1 MANLREKLSSG
12 VTIGTWLQIGSS
24 QTAEIMG
31 QVGLDW
37 VILDTQHGGMS
48 ESGLLPILQA
58 LSATGTPALVRVN
71 WLDPALIM
79 RAGDLGADGVVIPM
93 VNTPEDAELAVRSI
107 RYPPRGMRSFGPL
120 RNYFIGGEAKQA
132 LCLCMIETVEALA
145 NVEKIAAVPG
155 LDGLLVG
162 PADLALSMGLEFT
175 GPMSAQVLDAIER
188 VAAAC
193 RKHGLLACSVGMT
206 AANIAEQVARGVT
219 FITAGA
225 DSMFLRMAAIQ
236 EVGQVR
242 KALGLEARA

>member
-1 MANLREKLSSG
+1 MATLRERLNAG

-48 ESGLLPILQA
+48 ESDLLPILQA
-58 LSATGTPALVRVN
+58 LSSTDTPALVRVN

-120 RNYFIGGEAKQA
+120 RNYFIGSEAKQA

-175 GPMSAQVLDAIER
+175 GSMSAHVLDAIER

-193 RKHGLLACSVGMT
+193 EQHGLLACSVGMT
-206 AANIAEQVARGVT
+206 AANVAEQIKRGVT
-219 FITAGA
+219 FITLGA
-225 DSMFLRMAAIQ
+225 DSMFMRQAAMQ
-236 EVGQVR
+236 EVRQVR
-242 KALGLEARA
+242 EVLGLDTKP

>member
-1 MANLREKLSSG
+1 MPDLREKLHAG

-48 ESGLLPILQA
+48 EPDLLPMLQA
-58 LSATGTPALVRVN
+58 LAATGTPALGRVN

-120 RNYFIGGEAKQA
+120 RNYVIGGDAKQA
-132 LCLCMIETVEALA
+132 VCLCMIETVEALA
-145 NVEKIAAVPG
+145 NLEEIAAVPG

-162 PADLALSMGLEFT
+162 PADLALSMGLDFT
-175 GPMSAQVLDAIER
+175 GPMRPEVLDAIGR
-188 VAAAC
+188 VAAVC
-193 RKHGLLACSVGMT
+193 KQRGLIAASVGMS
-206 AANIAEQVARGVT
+206 AASVIEQVQRGVT
-219 FITAGA
+219 CITTGA
-225 DSMFLRMAAIQ
+225 DVMFLRMAAMQNIA
-236 EVGQVR
+236 ELR
-242 KALGLEARA
+242 TALGSGGQT

>member
-1 MANLREKLSSG
+1 MPSLREKLNAG

-24 QTAEIMG
+24 QTVEIMG
-31 QVGLDW
+31 QAGFDW

-48 ESGLLPILQA
+48 EADLLPLLQA
-58 LSATGTPALVRVN
+58 LSSTGTPALVRIN
-71 WLDPALIM
+71 WIDPALIM

-120 RNYFIGGEAKQA
+120 RNYFIGGETKQA

-162 PADLALSMGLEFT
+162 PADLALSMGLDFT
-175 GPMSAQVLDAIER
+175 GPMKPEVLDAIER
-188 VAAAC
+188 VASVCKKNGLIAA
-193 RKHGLLACSVGMT
+193 SVGMG
-206 AANIAEQVARGVT
+206 AANVTEQVRRGVT
-219 FITAGA
+219 FITVGA
-225 DSMFLRMAAIQ
+225 DSLYMRMAASA
-236 EVGQVR
+236 EVAQVR
-242 KALGLEARA
+242 ESLGLKD

>member
-1 MANLREKLSSG
+1 MANLRDKLSSG
-12 VTIGTWLQIGSS
+12 VSIGTWLQIGSS

-48 ESGLLPILQA
+48 ESDLLPILQA
-58 LSATGTPALVRVN
+58 LSSTGTPALVRIN

-93 VNTPEDAELAVRSI
+93 VNTPEDAELVVRSI

-120 RNYFIGGEAKQA
+120 RTYFIGGEAKQA

-162 PADLALSMGLEFT
+162 PADLALSMGLDFT

-188 VAAAC
+188 VAAVC
-193 RKHGLLACSVGMT
+193 QQHGLLACSVGMT
-206 AANIAEQVARGVT
+206 AANVAEQIRRGVT
-219 FITAGA
+219 FITVGA
-225 DSMFLRMAAIQ
+225 DSMFMRQAAMQ
-236 EVGQVR
+236 EVGQLR
-242 KALGLEARA
+242 KALESEAKS

>member
-1 MANLREKLSSG
+1 MANLRDKLSSG
-12 VTIGTWLQIGSS
+12 VSIGTWLQIGSS

-48 ESGLLPILQA
+48 EGDLLPILQA
-58 LSATGTPALVRVN
+58 LSSTGTPALVRVN

-162 PADLALSMGLEFT
+162 PADLALSMGLDFT
-175 GPMSAQVLDAIER
+175 GPMSAKVLDAIER
-188 VAAAC
+188 VAAVC
-193 RKHGLLACSVGMT
+193 QQHGLLACSVGMT
-206 AANIAEQVARGVT
+206 AANVAEQIKRGVT
-219 FITAGA
+219 FITLGA
-225 DSMFLRMAAIQ
+225 DSMFMRQAAMQ
-236 EVGQVR
+236 EVGQLR
-242 KALGLEARA
+242 KALESEAKS

>member
-1 MANLREKLSSG
+1 MATLREKLDAG

-48 ESGLLPILQA
+48 ESDLLPILQA
-58 LSATGTPALVRVN
+58 LNATGTPALVRVN

-120 RNYFIGGEAKQA
+120 RNYFIGGETKQA
-132 LCLCMIETVEALA
+132 LCLCMIETVEALD
-145 NVEKIAAVPG
+145 NLEQIAAVPG

-175 GPMSAQVLDAIER
+175 GPMTSEVLGAIER
-188 VAAAC
+188 VATVC
-193 RKHGLLACSVGMT
+193 KLHGLIAASVGMT
-206 AANIAEQVARGVT
+206 AANIAEQVKRGIT

-225 DSMFLRMAAIQ
+225 DSMFMRQAAMQEVRQVRAAI
-236 EVGQVR
+236 
-242 KALGLEARA
+242 GLETKP

>member
-1 MANLREKLSSG
+1 MPSLREKLHAG

-48 ESGLLPILQA
+48 EPNLLPILQA
-58 LSATGTPALVRVN
+58 LNSTGTPALVRVN

-79 RAGDLGADGVVIPM
+79 RVGDLGADGVVIPM

-120 RNYFIGGEAKQA
+120 RNYFVGGEAKQA

-145 NVEKIAAVPG
+145 NLEKIAAVPG

-175 GPMSAQVLDAIER
+175 GPMEVAVLDAIER
-188 VAAAC
+188 VAAVC
-193 RKHGLLACSVGMT
+193 KQHGLIAASVGMT
-206 AANIAEQVARGVT
+206 AANVSEQIRRGVT
-219 FITAGA
+219 FITLGA
-225 DSMFLRMAAIQ
+225 DSMFMRQAAMQ
-236 EVGQVR
+236 EVRQLREV
-242 KALGLEARA
+242 LGMEARS

>member
-1 MANLREKLSSG
+1 MATLREKLNAN

-48 ESGLLPILQA
+48 ESDLLPIIQA
-58 LSATGTPALVRVN
+58 LSSTGTPALVRVN

-120 RNYFIGGEAKQA
+120 RNYFIGGETRET

-155 LDGLLVG
+155 VDGLLVG
-162 PADLALSMGLEFT
+162 PADLALSMGLQFT
-175 GPMSAQVLDAIER
+175 GPMAADVLDGIEK
-188 VAAAC
+188 VASVCKRNGLIAA
-193 RKHGLLACSVGMT
+193 SVGIG
-206 AANIAEQVARGVT
+206 AANVAEQVRRGVT
-219 FITAGA
+219 FITTGA
-225 DSMFLRMAAIQ
+225 DSMFMRQAAMV
-236 EVGQVR
+236 EVQQVR
-242 KALGLEARA
+242 KALGLEAKS

>member
-48 ESGLLPILQA
+48 ESDLLPILQA
-58 LSATGTPALVRVN
+58 LSTTGTPALVRVN

-120 RNYFIGGEAKQA
+120 RNYLIGGEAKQA

-162 PADLALSMGLEFT
+162 PADLALSMGLDFT
-175 GPMSAQVLDAIER
+175 GPMTAQVLDAIER

-193 RKHGLLACSVGMT
+193 KEHGLLACSVGMT
-206 AANIAEQVARGVT
+206 AANIAEQVKRGVT

-225 DSMFLRMAAIQ
+225 DSMFMRQAAMQ
-236 EVGQVR
+236 EVRQVR
-242 KALGLEARA
+242 EALGLEAKA

>member
-1 MANLREKLSSG
+1 MASLREKLKGG
-12 VTIGTWLQIGSS
+12 VTIGTWLQIGSY

-48 ESGLLPILQA
+48 EPNLLPIIQA
-58 LSATGTPALVRVN
+58 LNYTGTPTLVRVN

-79 RAGDLGADGVVIPM
+79 RVGDLGADGVVIPM

-120 RNYFIGGEAKQA
+120 RNYDMGGENEEA

-145 NVEKIAAVPG
+145 NVEEIAAVPG

-162 PADLALSMGLEFT
+162 PADLALSMGRQFSI
-175 GPMSAQVLDAIER
+175 PMEAEVLDAIET
-188 VAAAC
+188 VAQAC
-193 RKHGLLACSVGMT
+193 KRHGLIAASVGMG
-206 AANIAEQVARGVT
+206 ADNIGEQVRRGIN

-225 DSMFLRMAAIQ
+225 DSMFLRQAAIL
-236 EVGQVR
+236 EVEQVR
-242 KALGLEARA
+242 KGLGLEARS

>member
-1 MANLREKLSSG
+1 MGSLRETIDAG

-31 QVGLDW
+31 QAGFDW

-48 ESGLLPILQA
+48 EATLLPLLQA
-58 LSATGTPALVRVN
+58 LSTTGTPALVRVN

-162 PADLALSMGLEFT
+162 PADLALSMGLEFA
-175 GPMSAQVLDAIER
+175 GPMRPEVLDAIGR
-188 VAAAC
+188 VASACKQNGLIAA
-193 RKHGLLACSVGMT
+193 SVAMDPG
-206 AANIAEQVARGVT
+206 NLSDQVGRGIT
-219 FITAGA
+219 FITLGA
-225 DSMFLRMAAIQ
+225 DSLFMRLSAASQ
-236 EVGQVR
+236 LEQVR
-242 KALGLEARA
+242 KLLPPKAGS

>member
-1 MANLREKLSSG
+1 MGSLRDKLNAG
-12 VTIGTWLQIGSS
+12 VTIGTWLQMGSS
-24 QTAEIMG
+24 QSVEIMG
-31 QVGLDW
+31 QAGFDW
-37 VILDTQHGGMS
+37 VILDTQHGGIS
-48 ESGLLPILQA
+48 EATLLPLLQA
-58 LSATGTPALVRVN
+58 LSATGTPSLVRVN

-93 VNTPEDAELAVRSI
+93 VNTVEDAELAVRSI

-175 GPMSAQVLDAIER
+175 GPMRSEVLDAIER
-188 VAAAC
+188 VASVCRQRGLIAASVAMDTAN
-193 RKHGLLACSVGMT
+193 LAD
-206 AANIAEQVARGVT
+206 QVNRG
-219 FITAGA
+219 ITSITLGA
-225 DSMFLRMAAIQ
+225 DSLFMRLAAAAQ
-236 EVGQVR
+236 LDQAR
-242 KALGLEARA
+242 KLVAPKAAS

>member
-1 MANLREKLSSG
+1 MTSLREKLHAG

-48 ESGLLPILQA
+48 ESDLLPILQA
-58 LSATGTPALVRVN
+58 LNSTGTPALVRVN

-132 LCLCMIETVEALA
+132 LCFCMIETVEALA
-145 NVEKIAAVPG
+145 NLDKIADVPG

-175 GPMSAQVLDAIER
+175 GPMKPEVLDAIER
-188 VAAAC
+188 VASACKKRGLIAA
-193 RKHGLLACSVGMT
+193 SVGMSP
-206 AANIAEQVARGVT
+206 ASVAEQVGRGVT
-219 FITAGA
+219 FITTGA
-225 DSMFLRMAAIQ
+225 DSMFMRMAAAA
-236 EVGQVR
+236 EVAQVR
-242 KALGLEARA
+242 KALGLDAGS

>member
-1 MANLREKLSSG
+1 MTTLHDKLKSG

-48 ESGLLPILQA
+48 ESDLLPILQA
-58 LSATGTPALVRVN
+58 LNATGTPALVRVN

-175 GPMSAQVLDAIER
+175 GPMSAHVLDAIER

-193 RKHGLLACSVGMT
+193 QQHGLLACSVGMT
-206 AANIAEQVARGVT
+206 AANVSEQIKRGVT
-219 FITAGA
+219 FITLGA
-225 DSMFLRMAAIQ
+225 DSMFMRQSAMQ
-236 EVGQVR
+236 EVRQVR
-242 KALGLEARA
+242 EALGLEAMP

>member
-1 MANLREKLSSG
+1 MANLHDKLKSG

-48 ESGLLPILQA
+48 ESDLLPLLQA
-58 LSATGTPALVRVN
+58 LNSTGTPALVRVN

-120 RNYFIGGEAKQA
+120 RNYFIGGDAKQA

-175 GPMSAQVLDAIER
+175 GPMQGAVLDAIER
-188 VAAAC
+188 VASVC
-193 RKHGLLACSVGMT
+193 KQHGLIAASVGMT
-206 AANIAEQVARGVT
+206 AANVAEQIKRGVT
-219 FITAGA
+219 FITLGA
-225 DSMFLRMAAIQ
+225 DSMFMRQAAMQ
-236 EVGQVR
+236 EVRQLREV
-242 KALGLEARA
+242 LGMEAKS

>member
-1 MANLREKLSSG
+1 MPSLREKLHAG

-48 ESGLLPILQA
+48 EPDLLPILQA
-58 LSATGTPALVRVN
+58 LNSTGTPALVRVN

-79 RAGDLGADGVVIPM
+79 RVGDLGADGVVIPM

-120 RNYFIGGEAKQA
+120 RNYFVGGEAKQA

-145 NVEKIAAVPG
+145 NLEKIAAVPG

-175 GPMSAQVLDAIER
+175 GPMEVAVLDAIER
-188 VAAAC
+188 VAAVC
-193 RKHGLLACSVGMT
+193 KQHGLIAASVGMT
-206 AANIAEQVARGVT
+206 AANVSEQIRRGVT
-219 FITAGA
+219 FITLGA
-225 DSMFLRMAAIQ
+225 DSMFMRQAAMQ
-236 EVGQVR
+236 EVRQLREV
-242 KALGLEARA
+242 LGMEARS

>member
-1 MANLREKLSSG
+1 MGSLRDSINAG

-31 QVGLDW
+31 QAGFDW

-48 ESGLLPILQA
+48 EASLLPLLQA

-162 PADLALSMGLEFT
+162 PADLALSMGLEFA
-175 GPMSAQVLDAIER
+175 GPMRPEVLDGIER

-193 RKHGLLACSVGMT
+193 RNNGLIAASVAMDT
-206 AANIAEQVARGVT
+206 ANLGDQVQRGIT
-219 FITAGA
+219 FITMGA
-225 DSMFLRMAAIQ
+225 DSLFMRQAAAAQ
-236 EVGQVR
+236 LAQAR
-242 KALGLEARA
+242 DLARAKARS

>member
-1 MANLREKLSSG
+1 MANLRDKLSSG
-12 VTIGTWLQIGSS
+12 VSIGTWLQIGSS

-48 ESGLLPILQA
+48 ESDLLPILQA
-58 LSATGTPALVRVN
+58 LSSTGTPALVRIN

-93 VNTPEDAELAVRSI
+93 VNTPEDAELVVRSI

-162 PADLALSMGLEFT
+162 PADLALSMGLDFT

-188 VAAAC
+188 VAAVC
-193 RKHGLLACSVGMT
+193 QQHGLLACSVGMT
-206 AANIAEQVARGVT
+206 AANVAEQIRRGVT
-219 FITAGA
+219 FITLGA
-225 DSMFLRMAAIQ
+225 DSMFMRQAAMQ
-236 EVGQVR
+236 EVGQLR
-242 KALGLEARA
+242 KALESEAKS

>member
-1 MANLREKLSSG
+1 MPSLREKLHAG

-48 ESGLLPILQA
+48 EPDLLPILQA
-58 LSATGTPALVRVN
+58 LNSTGTPALVRVN

-79 RAGDLGADGVVIPM
+79 RVGDLGADGVVIPM

-120 RNYFIGGEAKQA
+120 RNYFVGGEAKQA

-145 NVEKIAAVPG
+145 NLEKIAAVPG

-175 GPMSAQVLDAIER
+175 GPMEVAVLDAIER

-193 RKHGLLACSVGMT
+193 KQHGLIAASVGMT
-206 AANIAEQVARGVT
+206 AANVAAQIKRGVT
-219 FITAGA
+219 FITLGA
-225 DSMFLRMAAIQ
+225 DSMFMRQAAMQ
-236 EVGQVR
+236 EVRQLREV
-242 KALGLEARA
+242 LGMEARS

>member
-1 MANLREKLSSG
+1 MANLREKLNSG

-48 ESGLLPILQA
+48 ESDLLPILQA
-58 LSATGTPALVRVN
+58 LNSTGTPALVRVN

-188 VAAAC
+188 VAGAC
-193 RKHGLLACSVGMT
+193 KQHGLLACSVGMT
-206 AANIAEQVARGVT
+206 AANIAEQVGRGVT

-225 DSMFLRMAAIQ
+225 DSMFMRLAAIQ

-242 KALGLEARA
+242 EALGLEAKS